1 MPPYLR
7 VDVYVFVPHHISKH
21 TPERFCRPLELDHLA
36 RELVDPARHAGI
48 TSEDLGLY
56 LLDIVLEAVDY
67 GSVVVNDTVHYGVQD
82 RLGSTAQ
89 VLWVG
94 LQLLAYPAQIR
105 RLSMAHAHYEVFS
118 HKEVDFAELDP
129 LLLVQVAGRLE
140 HDEERIPVALQLG
153 PLVGVSRIL
162 DCQPVQ
168 AELPCHGR
176 ELLFRRLVE
185 AYPRYTASV
194 SDGLI
199 GLFEGG
205 RLCGTVAVHVDGV
218 VHYHG
223 SIIRLRLQLLLLS
236 GRRLYDCALLL
247 VGLPLEDRER
257 GALGIAKDGDLADEL
272 DVGRL
277 HVSELVVE
285 QRPGSDEP

>member
-7 VDVYVFVPHHISKH
+7 VDVYVLVPHHISKH
-21 TPERFCRPLELDHLA
+21 TPERFCGPLELDHLA

-89 VLWVG
+89 VLWIG
-94 LQLLAYPAQIR
+94 LQLLAYPAQVR
-105 RLSMAHAHYEVFS
+105 RLSMTHAHYEVFS

-162 DCQPVQ
+162 DRQPVQ

-176 ELLFRRLVE
+176 EPLFRRLVE
-185 AYPRYTASV
+185 AYPRYTAS
-194 SDGLI
+194 
-199 GLFEGG
+199 
-205 RLCGTVAVHVDGV
+205 
-218 VHYHG
+218 
-223 SIIRLRLQLLLLS
+223 
-236 GRRLYDCALLL
+236 
-247 VGLPLEDRER
+247 
-257 GALGIAKDGDLADEL
+257 
-272 DVGRL
+272 
-277 HVSELVVE
+277 
-285 QRPGSDEP
+285 